1 MHSYRSEAGVVEVV
15 GRPIQFTELS
25 VVTPRIP
32 PCRCCPI
39 MHYFGK
45 HAVEVRVC
53 LAQLDLVQ
61 HAEDSNVPPEL
72 QWSQVVVQE
81 RILFRDLDFPQKSSL
96 QLI

>member
-1 MHSYRSEAGVVEVV
+1 MRGLGLHRVLREQVVHPYRSETRVVEVIS
-15 GRPIQFTELS
+15 RSIQFTELS

-32 PCRCCPI
+32 PRRGCPI

-61 HAEDSNVPPEL
+61 HA
-72 QWSQVVVQE
+72 
-81 RILFRDLDFPQKSSL
+81 
-96 QLI
+96 